1 MCKFICQRLGLCAL
15 FLCCL
20 AAGESRARA
29 AQADVP
35 SFIKAVHRPAVR
47 GFLKAKPHLRVATF
61 ADADE
66 HGKEVLSEVNDGNYG
81 EGKNSSP
88 FYAVG
93 DFNHDGRED
102 FAIAFVNTR
111 SPKVFPV
118 AIFNGP
124 FRGRRSFQPAF
135 YNEKRFG
142 SYDFLLASKDD
153 NGRDDLQV
161 SIPGGDW
168 TVMIKPR
175 RRGRGYYVWEGMTQ

>member
-1 MCKFICQRLGLCAL
+1 MCKLVCRRLWLCAF

-20 AAGESRARA
+20 TARA
-29 AQADVP
+29 AQRDVP
-35 SFIKAVHRPAVR
+35 SFIRPAHRAALR

-66 HGKEVLSEVNDGNYG
+66 HGKSVLGGVNGGEYG
-81 EGKNSSP
+81 EGKNNSP

-111 SPKVFPV
+111 SPKEFPV

-124 FRGRRSFQPAF
+124 FRSKRSFQPAF

-142 SYDFLLASKDD
+142 SYDFLLAIKDD
-153 NGRDDLQV
+153 NGRDELQV

-175 RRGRGYYVWEGMTQ
+175 RRGRGYYVWEGMTE